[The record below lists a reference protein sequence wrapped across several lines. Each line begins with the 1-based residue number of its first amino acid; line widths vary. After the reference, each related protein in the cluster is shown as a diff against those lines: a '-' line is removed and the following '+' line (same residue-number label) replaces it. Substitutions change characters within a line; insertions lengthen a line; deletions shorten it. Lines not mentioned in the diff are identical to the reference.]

1 MYYKRQH
8 RIGIRDKRSGMQI
21 LQFGGADF
29 QGFDVAALRE
39 VGKEVAAQLVNGKSA
54 QEAKDFANTKLL

>member
-1 MYYKRQH
+1 MYYKTQH
-8 RIGIRDKRSGMQI
+8 RIGIRDKRSGEQF

-29 QGFDVAALRE
+29 RGFDVAALRE

-54 QEAKDFANTKLL
+54 QEAKDFANTKL